1 VIFGLKRTRLAL
13 LQDFDFVI
21 AGGGP
26 AGSAAGISLERSG
39 WRVAIFEAGS
49 FDREK
54 PGETLPPEINPL
66 LRELGVWE
74 SFQAQSPVECPGVV
88 SAWGGRVDEVDY
100 TYNPFG
106 TGWHIDRRRFDEM
119 LFDSARRAG
128 AFASPRQRVNFVR
141 ENGGWRVERH
151 VQSHAAPPVYARFV
165 IDATGRHGIRIENR
179 PKRIVD
185 DVLLATVIRTSVPA
199 AGKRDLR
206 TWIEAVP
213 SGWWYS
219 ACLPAGQIVAM
230 FFTGRET
237 FRRGKDFISRQL
249 EDAPLTRARLQG
261 AVAIGTR
268 AEVVSVSSSCR
279 EQIVGDGWLST
290 GDSASSFDPLSGR
303 GIFKAIRQSIAA
315 AKAAEATLRGD
326 AAALDSYAKTVRN
339 EFDACL
345 SQKAIFYGAHALTV
359 DHPFWKAR
367 ADGDRR

>member
-1 VIFGLKRTRLAL
+1 M
-13 LQDFDFVI
+13 LQDFDFAI

-26 AGSAAGISLERSG
+26 AGSTAGMCLARSG

-100 TYNPFG
+100 TYDPFG
-106 TGWHIDRRRFDEM
+106 PGWHIDRRRFDEM
-119 LFDSARRAG
+119 LFNSASRAG
-128 AFASPRQRVNFVR
+128 ASTYPRQRVNFVR
-141 ENGGWRVERH
+141 ENGGWRVER
-151 VQSHAAPPVYARFV
+151 SAKPPVFARFV
-165 IDATGRHGIRIENR
+165 IDATGRNGIRIESN
-179 PKRIVD
+179 PVRIVD
-185 DVLLATVIRTSVPA
+185 DVLLATILRTSISA

-206 TWIEAVP
+206 TLIEAAP

-237 FRRGKDFISRQL
+237 FRREEDFIPGQL
-249 EDAPLTRARLQG
+249 EHAPLTRARLQG
-261 AVAIGTR
+261 AVAIGAR
-268 AEVVSVSSSCR
+268 AEVVSVSSSYR
-279 EQIVGDGWLST
+279 EQIAGDGWLAT

-315 AKAAEATLRGD
+315 AKAAEAALGGD
-326 AAALDSYAKTVRN
+326 AAALDDYAVTVQN
-339 EFDACL
+339 EFDAYRT
-345 SQKAIFYGAHALTV
+345 QRAIFYGAHALRV
-359 DHPFWKAR
+359 SHPFWKAR
-367 ADGDRR
+367 AAVPMKV